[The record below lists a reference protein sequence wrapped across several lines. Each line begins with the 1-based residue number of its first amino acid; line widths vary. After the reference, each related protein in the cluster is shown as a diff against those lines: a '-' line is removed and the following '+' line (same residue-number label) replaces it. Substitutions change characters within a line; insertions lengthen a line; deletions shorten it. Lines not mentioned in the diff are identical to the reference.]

1 MTMEITKS
9 LMAKMNFFPELT
21 SQIYMSKIPKDS
33 KEYEKGTLC
42 FLSFCLGHLL
52 ECTQISRLNR
62 LKHEY
67 VL

>member
-33 KEYEKGTLC
+33 KEYEKVTLC
-42 FLSFCLGHLL
+42 FFNVLSGI
-52 ECTQISRLNR
+52 ETVKNEISRNKPALFQAN
-62 LKHEY
+62 
-67 VL
+67 